1 MNQTLDKDT
10 RKKMRRDSIFVAKL
24 GTYLNSV
31 HKSFLP
37 LNDLYVCDIH
47 LLRQFLIQLCS
58 YICNSENV

>member
-10 RKKMRRDSIFVAKL
+10 RKEMRRDSIFVAKP
-24 GTYLNSV
+24 GTYLNNV

-47 LLRQFLIQLCS
+47 LLRQCLIQLCS